1 MRGVVSVLLWIGVVT
16 ACGGKAASDDEAPA
30 SGGTTA
36 TGGTTST
43 GGATSTGGTSA
54 TGGTTASGGVASVAT
69 GGRQSSG
76 DWAASCPDGGDS
88 LRFRR
93 LTVSDINATL
103 GDVFGGPATP
113 LGGSW
118 PTQRLGPRSP
128 FDAEQLRQLVEI
140 AQERALEYAQD
151 HAADCTDEVECES
164 QIRGL
169 GLRLFRRPLAEAEV
183 ASFLELFR
191 IVAADAGEQAGVAA
205 VVEALIESPYFAFR
219 IDTTVWTS
227 DGLRWSPHSVAARLA
242 YFLWRSGP
250 DAQLLDAASS
260 SEWLESREVLAQ
272 QTRRMLAD
280 PRAAAG
286 FEALVREWL
295 ELSRA
300 VPALGVPV
308 EEMGVQTS
316 EFLQTLFTGGS
327 PTLSG
332 LLLGSRAWLNATLA
346 DYYGVPSDGL
356 GQRFSEV
363 ELDPAK
369 FSGILTHGS
378 LLMSHPVPSS
388 RGSLLLRKL
397 LCTQLSAPPPG
408 EMLPEQGS
416 TRRERFEA
424 ISASA
429 VCRGCHAYL
438 DPLGFALEGFDSL
451 AAPQEVATNG
461 FIEELDGV
469 THVEFDGPRELAELL
484 AASEQVSHCTVR
496 HFLEYALDGGHG
508 SRQIL
513 LQAEPPGPSGEPPKR
528 PAPVECLGSAFASER
543 GDLRSLLLGLPLS
556 GVFQNAEVALELTPE
571 VLGATGSTPLEHA
584 AANAALLSR
593 FIASQTLA
601 EMADIRSYAEALVM
615 LAEEAL

>member
-1 MRGVVSVLLWIGVVT
+1 MRGLVRVLVLSGVLS
-16 ACGGKAASDDEAPA
+16 ACGGKAAGEGDA
-30 SGGTTA
+30 TA
-36 TGGTTST
+36 TGGSTAT
-43 GGATSTGGTSA
+43 GGATSTGGSM
-54 TGGTTASGGVASVAT
+54 ASGGVTSSMAT

-76 DWAASCPDGGDS
+76 DWAASCPDGADS

-103 GDVFGGPATP
+103 RDVFGGPATP

-118 PTQRLGPRSP
+118 PTQRLGLRGSSDP
-128 FDAEQLRQLVEI
+128 EQLRRLVEI
-140 AQERALEYAQD
+140 AQERGLEYAQA
-151 HAADCTDEVECES
+151 HADECADEAQCEP
-164 QIRGL
+164 QVREL

-191 IVAADAGEQAGVAA
+191 IAAADAGAQAGVAA

-260 SEWLESREVLAQ
+260 SEWLESRDVLAQ
-272 QTRRMLAD
+272 QTRRMLED
-280 PRAAAG
+280 PRAEAG

-295 ELSRA
+295 ELSQA
-300 VPALGVPV
+300 VPALSVPL
-308 EEMGVQTS
+308 EEMEVQTS
-316 EFLQTLFTGGS
+316 EFLHTLFTGES
-327 PTLSG
+327 PTLGG
-332 LLLGSRAWLNATLA
+332 LLLESRASLNATLA
-346 DYYGVPSDGL
+346 DYYGAPSDGL
-356 GQRFSEV
+356 GQGFSEV
-363 ELDPAK
+363 ELDPAR

-378 LLMSHPVPSS
+378 LLLSHRVPST

-397 LCTQLSAPPPG
+397 LCTQLSAPPAG

-429 VCRGCHAYL
+429 ACRGCHAYL

-461 FIEELDGV
+461 FIQELDGV
-469 THVEFDGPRELAELL
+469 TNVEFDGPRELAELL

-528 PAPVECLGSAFASER
+528 PPPVECLASAFASES

-556 GVFQNAEVALELTPE
+556 GVFQNAEVELELTPE
-571 VLGATGSTPLEHA
+571 VLGATGTTPLEHA

-601 EMADIRSYAEALVM
+601 EMADIRSYADALVM
-615 LAEEAL
+615 LAEEAP

>member
-1 MRGVVSVLLWIGVVT
+1 MRGAVWVLLWMGMVS
-16 ACGGKAASDDEAPA
+16 ACGGKAAGDGDATS
-30 SGGTTA
+30 
-36 TGGTTST
+36 TGGSTAT

-54 TGGTTASGGVASVAT
+54 TGGITASGGVASMAT

-103 GDVFGGPATP
+103 ADVFGGPATP

-118 PTQRLGPRSP
+118 PTRRLGPRGSSDP
-128 FDAEQLRQLVEI
+128 EQLRRLVEI
-140 AQERALEYAQD
+140 AQERGLEYAQA
-151 HAADCTDEVECES
+151 HADDCADEAQCET

-191 IVAADAGEQAGVAA
+191 AVAANSGEQGGLAA

-219 IDTTVWTS
+219 IDTTVSTS
-227 DGLRWSPHSVAARLA
+227 DGLRWTPHSVAARLA

-260 SEWLESREVLAQ
+260 SEWLESRDVLAQ
-272 QTRRMLAD
+272 QTRRMLED
-280 PRAAAG
+280 PRAQEG
-286 FEALVREWL
+286 FAALVREWL
-295 ELSRA
+295 ELPGTVSA
-300 VPALGVPV
+300 VQGVPV
-308 EEMGVQTS
+308 EEMSVQTG
-316 EFLQTLFTGGS
+316 EFLGALFTGGS
-327 PTLSG
+327 PSLAG
-332 LLLGSRAWLNATLA
+332 LLLGNHASLNATLA
-346 DYYGVPSDGL
+346 DYYGVRSDGL
-356 GQRFSEV
+356 GQGFSDV
-363 ELDPAK
+363 ELDPAR

-378 LLMSHPVPSS
+378 LLMAHPVPSS

-397 LCTQLSAPPPG
+397 LCQELASPPSS

-424 ISASA
+424 ISATT
-429 VCRGCHAYL
+429 VCRACHVYL

-451 AAPQEVATNG
+451 AAPQDVATNG
-461 FIEELDGV
+461 SIQELDGV
-469 THVEFDGPRELAELL
+469 TTVEFDGPRELAELL

-513 LQAEPPGPSGEPPKR
+513 LQAQPPGPGEPPKR
-528 PAPVECLGSAFASER
+528 PAPVECLASAFAPES
-543 GDLRSLLLGLPLS
+543 GDLRSLLLGLPMS
-556 GVFQNAEVALELTPE
+556 GVFQSAEVAFELTPE
-571 VLGATGSTPLEHA
+571 MLGATGSTPLEHA

-593 FIASQTLA
+593 FIANQTLA

-615 LAEEAL
+615 LAEEAP